1 MSAIPFAAHAFIKRL
16 TGAGMPEV
24 GAEIMADEQARLIES
39 QLATK
44 MDLELLKN
52 ELTVRVGGMLL
63 TLGGVLIAV
72 KFMSH

>member
-1 MSAIPFAAHAFIKRL
+1 MSAIPFDNHAFIKRL
-16 TGAGMPEV
+16 MGAGMPEV
-24 GAEIMADEQARLIES
+24 QAEILADEQARLIES